1 MSFYRPMVTMGMIK
15 RWLERRRKTQ
25 LEQINQQ
32 IEELKRRGPD
42 YTSIPDKTLS
52 SRSQRNANSG
62 STPILIMS
70 ICIIALIAVSI
81 FAWTRITALN
91 KKYSEVE
98 ESYEDILAQKKTLQ
112 TQLNQTTS
120 QLEEKKEAAQ
130 DLSKQYID
138 LEQEITFLEGKIDD
152 LNDTITSQTTSIKDL
167 QEQVQERDNVIN
179 QIEECILNSSIEDKE
194 DCI

>member
-1 MSFYRPMVTMGMIK
+1 MIK